1 MKPIRFVTRLFVSV
15 GLWPNEEFP
24 LPHLF
29 FTVERRDEAR
39 DRRIIM
45 KCVGVTRKTNHEDL
59 TKSTERKSFLAFFN
73 FVIVTLEAREPN
85 GETILWL
92 WKYFLR
98 DTFVYF
104 AIFINNTYSYIYAH
118 CDKISKVIKIKTKSN
133 YAHG

>member
-1 MKPIRFVTRLFVSV
+1 MLVCDQMRNSPSPT
-15 GLWPNEEFP
+15 
-24 LPHLF
+24 F
-29 FTVERRDEAR
+29 FSPWKRRDEAR

-92 WKYFLR
+92 
-98 DTFVYF
+98 
-104 AIFINNTYSYIYAH
+104 
-118 CDKISKVIKIKTKSN
+118 
-133 YAHG
+133 